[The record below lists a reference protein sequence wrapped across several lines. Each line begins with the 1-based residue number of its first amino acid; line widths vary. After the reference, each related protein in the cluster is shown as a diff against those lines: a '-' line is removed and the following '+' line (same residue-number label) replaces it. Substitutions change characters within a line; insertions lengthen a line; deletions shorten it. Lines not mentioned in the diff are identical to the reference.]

1 MRHARVQW
9 RVLWLGM
16 FIVLVLSTHGT
27 VPPLPAATVLTT
39 AYAATTPD
47 AIPTQLPTYRVESAS
62 CPEYTYPEYSPEP
75 PVFPII
81 TETETTRTIGGGTFG
96 DVIIPKNPQRIFAGD
111 ELSLDVLLSLGIKP
125 VGTIGDPQGKL
136 PRQFDGRVD
145 GVTVLPGWEPDP
157 EAILELK
164 PDLIIYM
171 FVLDE
176 GIYQNLSKI
185 APTLNPQT
193 LAFNWRRVTQDMAV
207 LVERS
212 EQAAQMIAD
221 YEATKAA
228 ASDQLPVGLRE
239 ECETMAVIFTN
250 PRGLRLYGVGAPV
263 EEGVLYATNVSEI
276 PYFDLRLTPPSI
288 IRDHTQLN
296 ASGYVDLS
304 LEALPQLD
312 DADHVLLYIGDPNK
326 TAEIENHPL
335 WKALPAVQN
344 GKVYKLPFDSLA
356 IGGPVIMRQRLDEFV
371 ALVSLP

>member
-1 MRHARVQW
+1 MKYARVRW
-9 RVLWLGM
+9 IGVLM
-16 FIVLVLSTHGT
+16 FMLLALAVYGTDTLVPTATALAAGATQQSKAPILI
-27 VPPLPAATVLTT
+27 PPVA
-39 AYAATTPD
+39 
-47 AIPTQLPTYRVESAS
+47 SAS
-62 CPEYTYPEYSPEP
+62 CPEYTYPEYSPAP

-81 TETETTRTIGGGTFG
+81 AETESTRTIGGGTFG

-125 VGTIGDPQGKL
+125 VGTIGDPEGKL
-136 PRQFDGRVD
+136 ARQFDGRVD
-145 GVTVLPGWEPDP
+145 GVPVLPGWEPDA
-157 EAILELK
+157 EAILELE

-185 APTLNPQT
+185 APTLNPLT
-193 LAFNWRRVTQDMAV
+193 LAFNWRRVTQDMAA
-207 LVERS
+207 LVGMS
-212 EQAAQMIAD
+212 EQAAQMVAE
-221 YEATKAA
+221 YEAAKGA

-239 ECETMAVIFTN
+239 ECETMAVLFTN
-250 PRGLRLYGVGAPV
+250 PRGLRLYGVGAPM
-263 EEGVLYATNVSEI
+263 EDGRFFATNVSEI

-312 DADHVLLYIGDPNK
+312 DADHLLLYVGDPEK
-326 TAEIENHPL
+326 TAELENHAL

-344 GKVYKLPFDSLA
+344 GKVYKLPFDSLT
-356 IGGPVIMRQRLDEFV
+356 IGGPVIMGQRLDEFV
-371 ALVSLP
+371 ALVSAP